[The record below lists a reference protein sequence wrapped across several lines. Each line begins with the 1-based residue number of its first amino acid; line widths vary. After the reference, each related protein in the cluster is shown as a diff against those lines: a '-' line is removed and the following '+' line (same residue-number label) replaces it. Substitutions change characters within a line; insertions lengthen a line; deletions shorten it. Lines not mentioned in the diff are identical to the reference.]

1 LLQYGGGGGLPDSAS
16 FLLRDFFKPSG
27 LSQTQGKQQASYI
40 SRFGVRTDEQPIVL
54 NLGNTSADDTAYPY
68 PVCLCSP
75 HAEET
80 TVYKST
86 IVDCGILLATFL
98 CAMSYGAEEPFT
110 PSEYG
115 PSPVL
120 PLPENAL
127 IPTLRSAKAKPW
139 QANAMPHPAPGLR
152 VAPVARQLEHPRW
165 VYVLPNG
172 DILVAESDTPPKPD
186 DAKGIR
192 GAVQKLVQKH
202 AGSGAHPSANR
213 ITLLRDV
220 NGDGQRVERHI
231 FMRGLNSPIG
241 MVLVGNTFFV
251 ADTDAVVK
259 VPYKTGDTEIQIAP
273 TQFVALP
280 AGTIN
285 HHWTKSLIASADGKK
300 LYVGVGSNSNAG
312 ENGMDAE
319 KGRNAIWE
327 IDVAT
332 GSHRIFADGLRNPV
346 GLAWQ
351 PDSGALWVSV
361 NERDELGDHLP
372 PDYMTAVRDGGF
384 YGFPFSYYGQHVDDR
399 VKPQDPDRVAK
410 AISPDYALGAHT
422 ASLGLCWSGDSKLP
436 DPFQHGMFVGQHGS
450 WNRKVR
456 SGYKVVFVAFNQGK
470 PEGLPIEVLGGFLSA
485 KGQAQGRP
493 VGLAIDKNG
502 SLLVADDVGN
512 TVWRVS
518 TLAGK

>member
-1 LLQYGGGGGLPDSAS
+1 
-16 FLLRDFFKPSG
+16 
-27 LSQTQGKQQASYI
+27 
-40 SRFGVRTDEQPIVL
+40 
-54 NLGNTSADDTAYPY
+54 
-68 PVCLCSP
+68 
-75 HAEET
+75 
-80 TVYKST
+80 
-86 IVDCGILLATFL
+86 
-98 CAMSYGAEEPFT
+98 
-110 PSEYG
+110 
-115 PSPVL
+115 
-120 PLPENAL
+120 
-127 IPTLRSAKAKPW
+127 
-139 QANAMPHPAPGLR
+139 MPHPAPGLR

-280 AGTIN
+280 AGPIN

-361 NERDELGDHLP
+361 RAFDADIIDLCVRWYITYRLSYRDLVEMMAERGIKVAHSTILRWVTRYVPEFEK
-372 PDYMTAVRDGGF
+372 RNGG
-384 YGFPFSYYGQHVDDR
+384 
-399 VKPQDPDRVAK
+399 AT
-410 AISPDYALGAHT
+410 LT
-422 ASLGLCWSGDSKLP
+422 
-436 DPFQHGMFVGQHGS
+436 HG
-450 WNRKVR
+450 WN
-456 SGYKVVFVAFNQGK
+456 
-470 PEGLPIEVLGGFLSA
+470 PESGFL
-485 KGQAQGRP
+485 QYR
-493 VGLAIDKNG
+493 
-502 SLLVADDVGN
+502 
-512 TVWRVS
+512 R
-518 TLAGK
+518 